1 MIHVEQRF
9 DVRAPRADV
18 WAFLVDAAQ
27 VAACMPG
34 VEDFEAAGDDRY
46 RVRMGMKVGPIKAR
60 FDGEVAFVD
69 KQPPASMRL
78 RLEGKDTI
86 TASKIRMTGTIELA
100 ETEAGAVTV
109 TARGEVDVL
118 GALGKYGQGV
128 ADKKAAE
135 IAQAFTERMR
145 ARVERGPGD
154 ASA

>member
-9 DVRAPRADV
+9 DVRAPRPDV
-18 WAFLVDAAQ
+18 WAFLADAEQ

-34 VEDFEAAGDDRY
+34 VESFEAAGDDRY
-46 RVRMGMKVGPIKAR
+46 RVRMGMKIGPIKAR
-60 FDGEVAFVD
+60 FEGEVAFVD

-78 RLEGKDTI
+78 RLEGKDVI
-86 TASKIRMTGTIELA
+86 TASKIRMTGTVELA
-100 ETEAGAVTV
+100 ESTEGAVTV

-135 IAQAFTERMR
+135 IAHEFTDRMR
-145 ARVERGPGD
+145 ARLECQPGGV
-154 ASA
+154 A